1 MRLYRNLAD
10 LHNFSSKMQLIRL
23 MQKPLTPGQ

>member
-10 LHNFSSKMQLIRL
+10 LHNSSGKMQLIRL
-23 MQKPLTPGQ
+23 MHSRLTPR